1 MTFSSSLIVHK
12 DLVEPFL
19 LNFYHTLFIVRQPYW
34 PYLSCRT
41 KNWRLTR
48 HLKPYNIVKDFI
60 GLNPIQIQLCVML
73 REQIRFLIRF
83 IEWKTL
89 SLLLVEIIMSTNT
102 EVLCGLG
109 PWRPSFLQP
118 LASKK
123 VYLFFYGCLGII
135 QGMFFTYLRLIE
147 LIRLKLPNIRHMND
161 HRGPIVG
168 QFRIYQRIDQTPN
181 RLKIL
186 HSG

>member
-1 MTFSSSLIVHK
+1 MNCECEESRL
-12 DLVEPFL
+12 DFL
-19 LNFYHTLFIVRQPYW
+19 SDSF
-34 PYLSCRT
+34 
-41 KNWRLTR
+41 K
-48 HLKPYNIVKDFI
+48 LK
-60 GLNPIQIQLCVML
+60 
-73 REQIRFLIRF
+73 
-83 IEWKTL
+83 TS
-89 SLLLVEIIMSTNT
+89 SLLLVEIIMSKNT

-147 LIRLKLPNIRHMND
+147 LIRLKLPNIHMTD
-161 HRGPIVG
+161 HRVQIVG
-168 QFRIYQRIDQTPN
+168 QFRIYQRMDQTRN

-186 HSG
+186 HTSGRPNERNIVTTVFATKF

>member
-1 MTFSSSLIVHK
+1 
-12 DLVEPFL
+12 
-19 LNFYHTLFIVRQPYW
+19 
-34 PYLSCRT
+34 
-41 KNWRLTR
+41 
-48 HLKPYNIVKDFI
+48 
-60 GLNPIQIQLCVML
+60 
-73 REQIRFLIRF
+73 
-83 IEWKTL
+83 
-89 SLLLVEIIMSTNT
+89 MSTNT

-147 LIRLKLPNIRHMND
+147 LIRLKIPNRRHMTEE
-161 HRGPIVG
+161 RWQIVG
-168 QFRIYQRIDQTPN
+168 QFRIYQRMDQTRN

-186 HSG
+186 HSGLKCQKVWIEMLAKLTHFDFAIPTQLEKIKARICFVSISKVFFF

>member
-1 MTFSSSLIVHK
+1 
-12 DLVEPFL
+12 
-19 LNFYHTLFIVRQPYW
+19 
-34 PYLSCRT
+34 
-41 KNWRLTR
+41 
-48 HLKPYNIVKDFI
+48 
-60 GLNPIQIQLCVML
+60 
-73 REQIRFLIRF
+73 
-83 IEWKTL
+83 
-89 SLLLVEIIMSTNT
+89 MSKNT

-147 LIRLKLPNIRHMND
+147 LIRLKLPNIKHMND
-161 HRGPIVG
+161 HRGQIVG
-168 QFRIYQRIDQTPN
+168 QFRIYQRMDQSWN

-186 HSG
+186 HSGSKCQKVWIEKSAKLTPFDFAIPTQLEKIKVRICFINISKVFFFQKILLIGQMTDVSLYLKLLPITSINIGLALV

>member
-1 MTFSSSLIVHK
+1 MNCECEESRL
-12 DLVEPFL
+12 DFL
-19 LNFYHTLFIVRQPYW
+19 SDSF
-34 PYLSCRT
+34 
-41 KNWRLTR
+41 K
-48 HLKPYNIVKDFI
+48 LK
-60 GLNPIQIQLCVML
+60 
-73 REQIRFLIRF
+73 
-83 IEWKTL
+83 TS

-161 HRGPIVG
+161 HRGQIVG
-168 QFRIYQRIDQTPN
+168 QFRIYQRMDQSWN

-186 HSG
+186 HSGSKCQKVWIEMSAKVIPSDFAVPTQV